1 MDRIHRHRRGQIDLA
16 QGVRRLRRW
25 SSSHWALLAALLLLV
40 VYLCVPYIREEG
52 WPALH
57 THVVD
62 LALNL
67 ALHLAAI
74 RIVVPMVM
82 LLLVAA
88 AVVVKNVRHVAA
100 LRALR
105 LAPGAKLAAAAGGI
119 VPLGRV
125 YALADARPFAVCV
138 GLWRPAIYVSSGLVE
153 GVSPAGLRAA
163 VAHEE
168 AHRRRGD
175 PARLLALRIVIGAV
189 TPVPWL
195 GTLADRVAL
204 RAEIRA
210 DRFAREQ
217 TSTAAL
223 AEALLAA
230 FRGSPFL
237 MPPRPREPLRREP
250 RRHVAATGLAGSE
263 EGASPAS
270 PADLDL
276 RLRYLQVPCADPLP
290 AALPPDLTLGGA
302 LRSLAHVLPYGL
314 TGRRG
319 NGLVLALAC
328 LVPWVEAFGP
338 WADTLM
344 DLLYI

>member
-1 MDRIHRHRRGQIDLA
+1 MDRIRRNRRVHRALA
-16 QGVRRLRRW
+16 QGVGRARRW

-40 VYLCVPYIREEG
+40 VYLVMQFVADDG
-52 WPALH
+52 WRALH
-57 THVVD
+57 THIVE
-62 LALNL
+62 LALDL
-67 ALHLAAI
+67 ALHLLAI
-74 RIVVPMVM
+74 RFVAPVVV

-88 AVVVKNVRHVAA
+88 SVVVKNVRHVAA
-100 LRALR
+100 LGALR
-105 LAPGAKLAAAAGGI
+105 QTPSAKLTTASFGI
-119 VPLGRV
+119 VPADRV
-125 YALADARPFAVCV
+125 YLLADARPFAACM
-138 GLWRPAIYVSSGLVE
+138 GLWRPAIYVSSGLVSS
-153 GVSPAGLRAA
+153 VSPAALRAA

-175 PARLLALRIVIGAV
+175 PLRLLALRIAIGAV

-195 GTLADRVAL
+195 SALAARMAL

-230 FRGSPFL
+230 LRGSPL
-237 MPPRPREPLRREP
+237 PALPRARDLPRHL
-250 RRHVAATGLAGSE
+250 AATGLAGGSR
-263 EGASPAS
+263 EGAAE
-270 PADLDL
+270 LDL
-276 RLRYLQVPCADPLP
+276 RLRYLRLPCADPLP

-302 LRSLAHVLPYGL
+302 LRSLAHLLPYGL

-319 NGLVLALAC
+319 CGLALALAC

>member
-1 MDRIHRHRRGQIDLA
+1 MDRIHRDRLYGDLA
-16 QGVRRLRRW
+16 QGVRRVRRW
-25 SSSHWALLAALLLLV
+25 SSSHWALLAAPLLLV
-40 VYLCVPYIREEG
+40 VYLCVPYVRDEG
-52 WPALH
+52 WLALH
-57 THVVD
+57 THVVE
-62 LALNL
+62 LGLNL
-67 ALHLAAI
+67 ALHLLAI
-74 RIVVPMVM
+74 RVVVPLVM

-88 AVVVKNVRHVAA
+88 SVVVKNVRHVAA

-105 LAPGAKLAAAAGGI
+105 QAPSAKLVAASAGI
-119 VPLGRV
+119 VPADRV
-125 YALADARPFAVCV
+125 YVLADARPFAVCV

-175 PARLLALRIVIGAV
+175 PIRLLALRIVIGAI

-195 GTLADRVAL
+195 SALAGRVAL

-217 TSTAAL
+217 TSMAAL

-230 FRGSPFL
+230 FKGSPFL
-237 MPPRPREPLRREP
+237 LPPQSREPHRRGRPR
-250 RRHVAATGLAGSE
+250 HMAATGLAGSA
-263 EGASPAS
+263 EGAAPAT

-276 RLRYLQVPCADPLP
+276 RLRYLQLPCAVPLP
-290 AALPPDLTLGGA
+290 EALPPDLTLGEV

-328 LVPWVEAFGP
+328 LVPWMEAFGP

>member
-1 MDRIHRHRRGQIDLA
+1 MDRIYRDRRIHIDLA
-16 QGVRRLRRW
+16 QGVRRVRRW
-25 SSSHWALLAALLLLV
+25 SSSRWALLAALLLLI
-40 VYLCVPYIREEG
+40 VYLGEPYVTDEG
-52 WPALH
+52 WRALH
-57 THVVD
+57 THFGELTLD
-62 LALNL
+62 L
-67 ALHLAAI
+67 ALHLLAI
-74 RIVVPMVM
+74 RVVAPMVVV
-82 LLLVAA
+82 LLVAVS
-88 AVVVKNVRHVAA
+88 VVVKNVRHVAA
-100 LRALR
+100 LGALR
-105 LAPGAKLAAAAGGI
+105 QTPSAKLAAASFGI
-119 VPLGRV
+119 VPADRV
-125 YALADARPFAVCV
+125 YLLADTRPFAVCM

-175 PARLLALRIVIGAV
+175 PIRLLALRIAIGAV

-195 GTLADRVAL
+195 SALADRVAL

-210 DRFAREQ
+210 DRYACEQ
-217 TSTAAL
+217 TSTPAL

-230 FRGSPFL
+230 FKGSPFL
-237 MPPRPREPLRREP
+237 LPARPREPLRREP
-250 RRHVAATGLAGSE
+250 RGHVAVTSLSGSE
-263 EGASPAS
+263 GETAPAA
-270 PADLDL
+270 PENLDL
-276 RLRYLQVPCADPLP
+276 RLRYLRLPCADPLP

-302 LRSLAHVLPYGL
+302 LRSLAHMLPYGL

-319 NGLVLALAC
+319 CGLVLALAC

>member
-1 MDRIHRHRRGQIDLA
+1 MKLTPRGLRDLRDLRDLTRRA
-16 QGVRRLRRW
+16 RRW
-25 SSSHWALLAALLLLV
+25 SSSRWALLAALLLLV
-40 VYLCVPYIREEG
+40 VYLGEPYVTDEG
-52 WPALH
+52 WRALRMH
-57 THVVD
+57 FVE
-62 LALNL
+62 LGLNL
-67 ALHLAAI
+67 ALHLLAI
-74 RIVVPMVM
+74 RVVAPLVA

-88 AVVVKNVRHVAA
+88 SAVMKNSRHVRG

-105 LAPGAKLAAAAGGI
+105 LAPSAELAAAAAGV
-119 VPLGRV
+119 VPPGRV
-125 YALADARPFAVCV
+125 YLLADARSFAACV
-138 GLWRPAIYVSSGLVE
+138 GLWRPAIYVSSGLV
-153 GVSPAGLRAA
+153 GSVSPAGLRAA

-168 AHRRRGD
+168 AHRRWGD
-175 PARLLALRIVIGAV
+175 PVRLLALRVALGAV
-189 TPVPWL
+189 MPVPWL
-195 GTLADRVAL
+195 GALAGRVAL

-230 FRGSPFL
+230 LRGSPFSA
-237 MPPRPREPLRREP
+237 PPQARDLPRHL
-250 RRHVAATGLAGSE
+250 AATRLAGGGR
-263 EGASPAS
+263 EGAAE
-270 PADLDL
+270 LDL
-276 RLRYLQVPCADPLP
+276 RLRYLRLPCADPLP

-302 LRSLAHVLPYGL
+302 LRSLTHLLPYGL

-319 NGLVLALAC
+319 CGLVLALAC